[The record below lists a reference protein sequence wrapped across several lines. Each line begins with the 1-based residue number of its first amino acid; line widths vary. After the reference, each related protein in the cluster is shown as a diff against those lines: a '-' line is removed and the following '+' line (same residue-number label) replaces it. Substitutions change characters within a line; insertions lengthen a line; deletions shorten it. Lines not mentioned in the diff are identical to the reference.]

1 MSEPPADGERPPDP
15 LPRYEPAR
23 QPRPSPGPAQPP
35 YGAYGYSSGAPPT
48 LASFGVRVA
57 AWVLDWLITGAITAV
72 VLVPTHAVR
81 QTTVNGATSV
91 SVTAQ
96 GYALSAL
103 VVIIYGTALIG
114 SRRGQTPGMR
124 ALRLRVVDATT
135 GGPITYA
142 RALGRALVEY
152 ALLVALVVP
161 WVIDM
166 LFPLWDPRRQT
177 LHDKALTTVVLRY

>member
-1 MSEPPADGERPPDP
+1 MSDPPVDGERPSDP
-15 LPRYEPAR
+15 HPRYEP
-23 QPRPSPGPAQPP
+23 PPYPSPSPGPTQPP
-35 YGAYGYSSGAPPT
+35 HGPHGYPSGVPT

-57 AWVLDWLITGAITAV
+57 AWALDWLITGAITAV

-81 QTTVNGATSV
+81 QVTVNGATSV
-91 SVTAQ
+91 SVTVQ

-103 VVIIYGTALIG
+103 VVIIYGTAFIG
-114 SRRGQTPGMR
+114 SRRGQTPGMT
-124 ALRLRVVDATT
+124 ALRLSVVDATA
-135 GGPITYA
+135 GGSITYA

-166 LFPLWDPRRQT
+166 LLPLWDPRRQT
-177 LHDKALTTVVLRY
+177 LHDKALNTVVLRY

>member
-1 MSEPPADGERPPDP
+1 MSDPPADGERPPDP
-15 LPRYEPAR
+15 RPRFEPPPYRTPAR
-23 QPRPSPGPAQPP
+23 GPAQPP
-35 YGAYGYSSGAPPT
+35 YGPLGYPAGVPT
-48 LASFGVRVA
+48 LASFGIRAA

-81 QTTVNGATSV
+81 QVTVNGATSV

-114 SRRGQTPGMR
+114 SRRGQTIGMR
-124 ALRLRVVDATT
+124 ALRLRAVDATT

-177 LHDKALTTVVLRY
+177 LHDKAVNTVVLRY